1 MDNSTR
7 QGHYHSLNG
16 HQERFDLDAAVLLG
30 SGACVQIQAGC
41 PRLCATAIASG
52 GGVAQFDTN
61 ICIYLA
67 KHQPPEVRERFAS
80 CFVGDV
86 VISAVT
92 LAELEFGIACSIV
105 AAQTANLSALDK
117 LIASHAVALGVTLV
131 TNNEAD
137 FVSYAGLV
145 VENWVNS
152 H

>member
-1 MDNSTR
+1 MKPK
-7 QGHYHSLNG
+7 YL
-16 HQERFDLDAAVLLG
+16 LD
-30 SGACVQIQAGC
+30 
-41 PRLCATAIASG
+41 TH
-52 GGVAQFDTN
+52 
-61 ICIYLA
+61 ICIYLM
-67 KHQPPEVRERFAS
+67 KHQPPEVRERFAA

-92 LAELEFGIACSIV
+92 LAELEFGIACSGLDVQAANRSALEGLLEDIMV
-105 AAQTANLSALDK
+105 APFDAQAAKAYGPIRAAYKERNRDALDK

-137 FVSYAGLV
+137 FVNYAGLV